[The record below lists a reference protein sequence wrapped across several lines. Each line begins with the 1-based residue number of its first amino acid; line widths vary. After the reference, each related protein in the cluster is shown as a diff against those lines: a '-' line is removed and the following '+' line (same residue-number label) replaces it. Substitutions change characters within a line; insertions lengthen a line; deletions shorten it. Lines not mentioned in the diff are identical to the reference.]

1 MDKNEII
8 ELTNKVYKFTL
19 LFPKKEPL
27 RYKIRETAQ
36 ELLANLV
43 ALESLNNPR
52 PGMILISETM
62 NQKKI
67 FFTAD
72 KDLEIMNSY
81 FEVAKWQNWV
91 NYFDILEIQEKYANI
106 RGNLEIQISKFYSRD
121 ALTSAGQKELLGQ
134 ENNIAKEPVLAE
146 IKDERPSAV
155 LAKIGKDETSQQITR
170 HNEILKI
177 LNKVEA
183 MQVGEMNKFFPGVSK
198 RTLRRD
204 FQKLFSQHHIE
215 RIGEKNATFYRLIDK
230 KEIKEI

>member
-52 PGMILISETM
+52 PGMILISEAM

-91 NYFDILEIQEKYANI
+91 NYFDMLEIQEKYANI

-121 ALTSAGQKELLGQ
+121 ALTLAGQKELLGQ
-134 ENNIAKEPVLAE
+134 KNNLAKEPVLVE
-146 IKDERPSAV
+146 IKDEGPAAI
-155 LAKIGKDETSQQITR
+155 LAKIDKDETSQQITR

-204 FQKLFSQHHIE
+204 FQKLLSQHYIE
-215 RIGEKNATFYRLIDK
+215 RIGEKNATFYRMIDK
-230 KEIKEI
+230 KEIKGI